1 MRDTTSLLPLVVRDL
16 RLESEGRILLD
27 VPIARIQNRQRN
39 VVLGPNGAGKTL
51 FLNICHGLV
60 PPTSGSIEFTRPSSD
75 ADIRRKQAMVFQK
88 PVMLRRSVRANFT
101 HALAMA
107 GVGWVERRRIAA
119 ETMAQFGLSA
129 LADLPARVLSGG
141 EQQRLAIARAASLDP
156 DLLFLDEPTSSLDP
170 TASRQIEDM
179 LEVLH
184 ERGVTLVLTTHDL
197 GLARRF
203 ADVIFFFHSGRLV
216 EENDA
221 EHFFNHPKSAE
232 AQAFLEHR
240 LFW

>member
-16 RLESEGRILLD
+16 RLEMEGRVLLD
-27 VPIARIQNRQRN
+27 VPIARIQNRKRS

-51 FLNICHGLV
+51 FLKLCHGLV
-60 PPTSGSIEFTRPSSD
+60 PPTAGSIEFTSPRS
-75 ADIRRKQAMVFQK
+75 AAEIRRKQAMVFQK

-107 GVGWVERRRIAA
+107 GVGWSERRRIAT
-119 ETMAQFGLSA
+119 ETMAQFGLTA
-129 LADLPARVLSGG
+129 LADVPARVLSGG
-141 EQQRLAIARAASLDP
+141 EQQRLAIARAAGLNP

-203 ADVIFFFHSGRLV
+203 ADVIFFFHNGRLV

-221 EHFFNHPKSAE
+221 QTFFSNPQSAE

>member
-1 MRDTTSLLPLVVRDL
+1 MRDTTSLLPLIVRDL
-16 RLESEGRILLD
+16 RLERDGRVLLD

-39 VVLGPNGAGKTL
+39 VILGPNGAGKSL
-51 FLNICHGLV
+51 FLKTCHGLV
-60 PPTSGSIEFTRPSSD
+60 PPTSGSIEFTRPASA
-75 ADIRRKQAMVFQK
+75 ADNRRKQAMVFQK
-88 PVMLRRSVRANFT
+88 PVMLRRSVRANFM

-107 GVGWVERRRIAA
+107 GVGWRERRRIAT
-119 ETMAQFGLSA
+119 ETMAQFGLSS
-129 LADLPARVLSGG
+129 LADMPARVLSGG
-141 EQQRLAIARAASLDP
+141 EQQRLAIARAASLWP

-179 LEVLH
+179 LEILH

-203 ADVIFFFHSGRLV
+203 ADVILFFHNGRLV
-216 EENDA
+216 EESNA
-221 EHFFNHPKSAE
+221 ERFFTAPQTPE
-232 AQAFLEHR
+232 AKAFLEHR

>member
-1 MRDTTSLLPLVVRDL
+1 MRDTTSLLPLIVRDL
-16 RLESEGRILLD
+16 KLEIDGRLLLD

-39 VVLGPNGAGKTL
+39 VILGPNGAGKSL
-51 FLNICHGLV
+51 FLKVCHGLV
-60 PPTSGSIEFTRPSSD
+60 PPSSGSVDFTFAAS
-75 ADIRRKQAMVFQK
+75 ATEIRRKQAMVFQK

-107 GVGWVERRRIAA
+107 GFGWHERRRIAD
-119 ETMAQFGLSA
+119 ETMTQFGLSG
-129 LADLPARVLSGG
+129 LADSPARVLSGG
-141 EQQRLAIARAASLDP
+141 EQQRLAIARAASLNP

-179 LEVLH
+179 LDILH

-203 ADVIFFFHSGRLV
+203 ADVIFFFHNGRLV
-216 EENDA
+216 EEADA
-221 EHFFNHPKSAE
+221 ERFFTTPQSAE

>member
-1 MRDTTSLLPLVVRDL
+1 MRDTTSLLPLIVRDL
-16 RLESEGRILLD
+16 RLEREGRTLLD
-27 VPIARIQNRQRN
+27 VPIARIQNRRRN

-51 FLNICHGLV
+51 FLKTCHGLV
-60 PPTSGSIEFTRPSSD
+60 QPTSGSIEFTFPASATD
-75 ADIRRKQAMVFQK
+75 VRRKQAMVFQK

-107 GVGWVERRRIAA
+107 GVGWRERWRIAT

-129 LADLPARVLSGG
+129 LADTPARVLSGG
-141 EQQRLAIARAASLDP
+141 EQQRLAIARAASLNP

-179 LEVLH
+179 LDILH

-203 ADVIFFFHSGRLV
+203 ADVIFFFHDGRLV
-216 EENDA
+216 EESDA
-221 EHFFNHPKSAE
+221 ETFFNGPKSAE

>member
-1 MRDTTSLLPLVVRDL
+1 MRDTTSLLPLIVRDL
-16 RLESEGRILLD
+16 RLEIDGRLLLD
-27 VPIARIQNRQRN
+27 IPSARIQNRRRN
-39 VVLGPNGAGKTL
+39 VILGPNGAGKSL
-51 FLNICHGLV
+51 FLKVCHGLIR
-60 PPTSGSIEFTRPSSD
+60 PTSGSVDFTFPAS
-75 ADIRRKQAMVFQK
+75 AAEIRRKQAMVFQK

-107 GVGWVERRRIAA
+107 GVGWRVRRRIADEA
-119 ETMAQFGLSA
+119 MAQFGLSD
-129 LADLPARVLSGG
+129 LADSPARVLSGG
-141 EQQRLAIARAASLDP
+141 EQQRLAIARAASLNP
-156 DLLFLDEPTSSLDP
+156 DLLYLDEPTSSLDP

-179 LEVLH
+179 LDVLH

-203 ADVIFFFHSGRLV
+203 ADVIFFFHNGRIV

-221 EHFFNHPKSAE
+221 EHFFTSPKSAE

>member
-1 MRDTTSLLPLVVRDL
+1 MRDATSLLPLTVRDL
-16 RLESEGRILLD
+16 RLEIDGRLLLD
-27 VPIARIQNRQRN
+27 IPSARIQNRRRT
-39 VVLGPNGAGKTL
+39 VILGPNGAGKSL
-51 FLNICHGLV
+51 FLKVCHGLIQ
-60 PPTSGSIEFTRPSSD
+60 PTSGSVDFTFPAS
-75 ADIRRKQAMVFQK
+75 AVEIRRKQAMVFQK

-107 GVGWVERRRIAA
+107 GVGWRMRRRIADEA
-119 ETMAQFGLSA
+119 MAQFGLSD
-129 LADLPARVLSGG
+129 LADSPARVLSGG
-141 EQQRLAIARAASLDP
+141 EQQRLAIARAASLNP

-179 LEVLH
+179 LDVLH

-203 ADVIFFFHSGRLV
+203 ADVIFFFHNGRIV

-221 EHFFNHPKSAE
+221 EHFFTTPQSAE

>member
-1 MRDTTSLLPLVVRDL
+1 MRDTTSLLPLIVRDL
-16 RLESEGRILLD
+16 RLEIDGRLLLD
-27 VPIARIQNRQRN
+27 VPVARIQNRRRN
-39 VVLGPNGAGKTL
+39 VILGPNGAGKSL
-51 FLNICHGLV
+51 FLKVCHGLI
-60 PPTSGSIEFTRPSSD
+60 PPTSGSVNFTSPAS
-75 ADIRRKQAMVFQK
+75 ATEIRRKQAMVFQK
-88 PVMLRRSVRANFT
+88 PVMLRRSVRANFI

-107 GVGWVERRRIAA
+107 GYGWRERRRIADEA
-119 ETMAQFGLSA
+119 MTQFGLSG
-129 LADLPARVLSGG
+129 LADSPARVLSGG
-141 EQQRLAIARAASLDP
+141 EQQRLAIARAASLSP

-179 LEVLH
+179 LDVLH

-203 ADVIFFFHSGRLV
+203 ADVIFFFHNGRIV
-216 EENDA
+216 EETDA
-221 EHFFNHPKSAE
+221 ERFFTTPQSAE

>member
-1 MRDTTSLLPLVVRDL
+1 MRDTTSLLPLIVRDL
-16 RLESEGRILLD
+16 RLERDGRVLLD

-39 VVLGPNGAGKTL
+39 VILGPNGAGKSL
-51 FLNICHGLV
+51 FLKTCHGLV
-60 PPTSGSIEFTRPSSD
+60 QPTSGSIEFTRPTSA
-75 ADIRRKQAMVFQK
+75 ADNRRKQAMVFQK

-107 GVGWVERRRIAA
+107 GVGWSERRRIAA
-119 ETMAQFGLSA
+119 ETMAQFGLSS
-129 LADLPARVLSGG
+129 LADMPARVLSGG
-141 EQQRLAIARAASLDP
+141 EQQRLAIARAASLWP

-179 LEVLH
+179 LEILH

-203 ADVIFFFHSGRLV
+203 ADVIFFFHNGRLV
-216 EENDA
+216 EESDA
-221 EHFFNHPKSAE
+221 ERFFTAPQTPE
-232 AQAFLEHR
+232 AKAFLEHR

>member
-16 RLESEGRILLD
+16 RLEREGRVLLD
-27 VPIARIQNRQRN
+27 VPRAWIQNRQRN
-39 VVLGPNGAGKTL
+39 VILGPNGAGKTL
-51 FLNICHGLV
+51 FLKLCHGLV
-60 PPTSGSIEFTRPSSD
+60 SPTSGSIEFTCPG
-75 ADIRRKQAMVFQK
+75 APAAIRRKQAMVFQK
-88 PVMLRRSVRANFT
+88 PVMLRRSVRANFI

-107 GVGWVERRRIAA
+107 GVGWSERRRIADD
-119 ETMAQFGLSA
+119 TMSQFGLSA
-129 LADLPARVLSGG
+129 LADVPARVLSGG
-141 EQQRLAIARAASLDP
+141 EQQRLAIARAASLEP

-179 LEVLH
+179 LDILH
-184 ERGVTLVLTTHDL
+184 ARGVTLVLTTHDL

-203 ADVIFFFHSGRLV
+203 ADVIFFFHGGRLV
-216 EENDA
+216 EESDA
-221 EHFFNHPKSAE
+221 GTFFDNPKSPE

>member
-16 RLESEGRILLD
+16 RLEREGRVLLD
-27 VPIARIQNRQRN
+27 VPIARIQNRKRS

-51 FLNICHGLV
+51 FLKLCHGLV
-60 PPTSGSIEFTRPSSD
+60 SPTAGSIEFTSPRPA

-88 PVMLRRSVRANFT
+88 PVMLRRSVRANFI

-107 GVGWVERRRIAA
+107 GVGWSERRRIAT
-119 ETMAQFGLSA
+119 ETMTQFGLSA
-129 LADLPARVLSGG
+129 LADVPARVLSGG
-141 EQQRLAIARAASLDP
+141 EQQRLAIARAASLNP

-179 LEVLH
+179 LEILH

-203 ADVIFFFHSGRLV
+203 ADVIFFFHDGRLV

-221 EHFFNHPKSAE
+221 PTFFSSPKSAE
-232 AQAFLEHR
+232 AQAFLEHS

>member
-1 MRDTTSLLPLVVRDL
+1 MRDTTSMLPLIVRDL
-16 RLESEGRILLD
+16 RLEMDGRTLLD
-27 VPIARIQNRQRN
+27 VPLARIQNRQRN
-39 VVLGPNGAGKTL
+39 VILGPNGAGKSL
-51 FLNICHGLV
+51 FLKTCHGLIA
-60 PPTSGSIEFTRPSSD
+60 PTSGRIEYTLPVST
-75 ADIRRKQAMVFQK
+75 AEIRRKQAMVFQK

-107 GVGWVERRRIAA
+107 GVSWHERRRIAD
-119 ETMAQFGLSA
+119 ETMAQFGLSG
-129 LADLPARVLSGG
+129 LADSPARVLSGG
-141 EQQRLAIARAASLDP
+141 EQQRLAIARAASLGP

-179 LEVLH
+179 LDVLH

-203 ADVIFFFHSGRLV
+203 ADVIFFFHNGRLV
-216 EENDA
+216 EESDA
-221 EHFFNHPKSAE
+221 EHFFNLPQTDE
-232 AQAFLEHR
+232 AKAFLEHR